1 MHNDFPYNIPVTKTS
16 LIRPK
21 NTSKIAYL
29 GNTHTEEVS
38 IGQSDPYNTINH
50 QKVLFDR
57 AIDQHITTQS
67 TKLLIEDYKLSRK
80 LGQDP
85 HQTILFNKISNNQQL
100 AFQHMEQYKEV
111 LKDKRKLLDEKKA
124 ISDKCTAKTTDYF
137 ITITVPRDRDEQFI
151 DYIEKKLLNL
161 VCMKSQKYY
170 LCIEWQKPQT
180 GDGLHAHILLPKG
193 DKQPTDVK
201 KCINNSYKTFFK
213 FDTIT
218 DVQIKY
224 SHVQN
229 LTGYDMVWSYI
240 HGDKTEDKM
249 FKVNQCIEL
258 REKYGIPDVYTN
270 PAFEY

>member
-85 HQTILFNKISNNQQL
+85 HQTILFNRISENQKA

-111 LKDKRKLLDEKKA
+111 VKDKKKLLEEKKA

-137 ITITVPRDRDEQFI
+137 ITITVPRDRDDQFV

-180 GDGLHAHILLPKG
+180 GEGLHAHILLPKG

-213 FDTIT
+213 FDNIT

-229 LTGYDMVWSYI
+229 STGYDIVWSYI

-249 FKVNQCIEL
+249 HKVNQCIEL